1 MTAVVYRAGIVGCG
15 RKAATLDDEDR
26 CRINYSIAPDA
37 HASAYVQIPGVTL
50 VAAADPNEAK
60 RHLMQARWNVPAVYA
75 DYREMLARE
84 RLDLVSV
91 TTRAD
96 LHAEVTIAAAAA
108 GVKGV
113 LCEKAMAT
121 SLREADA
128 MLDACQRSRTR
139 LIINHTRRW
148 HPTYERALEAVQSGA
163 IGDLRCIVG
172 TCPGPLIHNGTH
184 LFDLMRFFCGDVAWV
199 SGEVRPGSV
208 HDAPGCAMLQFR
220 NGIVGFADLDGRLGF
235 ALELQG
241 TAGRIFVDSTEDG
254 MTIWEY
260 RSPGRAADGRAWY
273 QGGPCKQR
281 TVRHLAGGAGRGTLV
296 AAIEE
301 LVACI
306 KEGRDGRSSGY
317 DGRAALELAL
327 AVYQSHAGD
336 GARVTLPLA
345 DRAFTVVSR

>member
-1 MTAVVYRAGIVGCG
+1 MVYRAGIVGCG

-37 HASAYVQIPGVTL
+37 HASAYVQIPSVTL

-96 LHAEVTIAAAAA
+96 RHAEVTIAAAAA
-108 GVKGV
+108 GVRGV

-128 MLDACQRSRTR
+128 MLEACQRAATR
-139 LIINHTRRW
+139 LFVDHTRRW
-148 HPTYERALEAVQSGA
+148 HPTYEGALEAVQSGA
-163 IGDLRCIVG
+163 IGDLRCIMG

-184 LFDLMRFFCGDVAWV
+184 LFDLMRLFGGDVAWI
-199 SGEVRPGSV
+199 SGEVRSRSAQ
-208 HDAPGCAMLQFR
+208 DAPGRAMLRFH
-220 NGIVGFADLDGRLGF
+220 NGVVGFVDLDGQLGF

-306 KEGRDGRSSGY
+306 EEGRDGRSSGY

-345 DRAFTVVSR
+345 DRAFTIVSR